1 MKITEILNL
10 TWNYQMTEHLFALLF
25 DKQQRI
31 EAFDRYLA
39 TSPDL
44 TQDCFLAEFQ
54 ESFAER
60 KKLKQ
65 DYTPASVS
73 QIVANLSGKVESVLD
88 VCCGTGALTIAKW
101 NSNPEATF
109 YCEEFSKE
117 AIAILLFNLAVRGI
131 NAEVKHC
138 DVLTGEVLAG
148 YRLTRHGKYSE
159 IEQVE
164 LDWHALK
171 VDCVISNPPYSASW
185 EPKQDERFE
194 GFALAPK
201 SKADYA
207 FLLHGLH
214 YLKTKGTASFILPH
228 GVLFRGA
235 AEEKIRRE
243 LIERNYLDSVIGLPN
258 KLFMATDIPVAIL
271 TLKKAKADQNIS
283 IIDAGDLFIKQK
295 NNNVMTAEHI
305 QQVIT
310 AYQLRR
316 NIDKLAFI
324 ADIDVIVKNGYNLN
338 LPRYVDKSEPPVI
351 PDFLQEAQ
359 ELLAITKQ
367 LDESSQQFLRLLE
380 QIEVYSGTS
389 QEKADFEQ
397 AKQCLKQAFAPR
409 QYKTAVLRKISE
421 LSPENYQATFFDNEE
436 LEELN
441 GFIEYKEKQIEI
453 LKNIKQYF
461 LSKMFL

>member
-1 MKITEILNL
+1 M
-10 TWNYQMTEHLFALLF
+10 
-25 DKQQRI
+25 
-31 EAFDRYLA
+31 
-39 TSPDL
+39 
-44 TQDCFLAEFQ
+44 
-54 ESFAER
+54 
-60 KKLKQ
+60 
-65 DYTPASVS
+65 
-73 QIVANLSGKVESVLD
+73 
-88 VCCGTGALTIAKW
+88 
-101 NSNPEATF
+101 
-109 YCEEFSKE
+109 
-117 AIAILLFNLAVRGI
+117 
-131 NAEVKHC
+131 
-138 DVLTGEVLAG
+138 
-148 YRLTRHGKYSE
+148 
-159 IEQVE
+159 
-164 LDWHALK
+164 
-171 VDCVISNPPYSASW
+171 
-185 EPKQDERFE
+185 
-194 GFALAPK
+194 
-201 SKADYA
+201 
-207 FLLHGLH
+207 
-214 YLKTKGTASFILPH
+214 
-228 GVLFRGA
+228 LFRGA

-258 KLFMATDIPVAIL
+258 KLFMATDIPVAVL

-295 NNNVMTAEHI
+295 NNNAMTAEHI

-324 ADIDVIVKNGYNLN
+324 ADMDVIVKNDYNLN
-338 LPRYVDKSEPPVI
+338 IPRYVDKSEPPII

-380 QIEVYSGTS
+380 QIEVYSGTP

-421 LSPENYQATFFDNEE
+421 LSPENYQTTFFDNEE